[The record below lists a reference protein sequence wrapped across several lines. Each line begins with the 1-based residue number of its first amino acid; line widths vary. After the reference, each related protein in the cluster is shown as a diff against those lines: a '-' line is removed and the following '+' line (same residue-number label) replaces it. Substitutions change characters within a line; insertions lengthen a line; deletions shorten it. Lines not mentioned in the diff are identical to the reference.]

1 MRLHE
6 PDPAVEAEL
15 AALDAALRGEA
26 VEPDHADLAALVAD
40 VREQRPALDPA
51 FAARLEERVASG
63 FVEDGPARERPARRW
78 RAWRPA
84 LALAVVTCVAAVV
97 VLPTVLVGE
106 DEERTV
112 SEVPGGLAEGGGA
125 EEGGAAADPSRAI
138 DEEAGP
144 SPSDDSLPAP
154 GAPGRAVERITG
166 LTLTGPDAEVQ
177 TITNGAIAVADR
189 VEGFVETSTV
199 DVGEGRATADLTLR
213 VPVDRADDA
222 LAALSRLAD
231 VRERTQQTTD
241 LTESLDSTGERLED
255 ARATRDGLRNALE
268 DADSSDEVTDLRERL
283 EEARDQV
290 RTLGGDLASLEE
302 RTSLATINV
311 EVRGTGGPPATQDDD
326 GGAWT
331 PGDALDDALDV
342 LRVAA
347 GVAIVALAAAV
358 PLAVVLGL
366 AVLAVGLTRRRVRER
381 ALDAAA

>member
-1 MRLHE
+1 MRLYE

-26 VEPDHADLAALVAD
+26 VEPEHADLAALVED
-40 VREQRPALDPA
+40 VRAQRPPMNPA
-51 FAARLEERVASG
+51 FAARLEERVASSFG
-63 FVEDGPARERPARRW
+63 EDEPAPERPARRW
-78 RAWRPA
+78 QAWRPA

-97 VLPTVLVGE
+97 VLPAVLVGE
-106 DEERTV
+106 DEKLTV
-112 SEVPGGLAEGGGA
+112 SEAPSAV
-125 EEGGAAADPSRAI
+125 EEGVAETDRLSQGESRERL
-138 DEEAGP
+138 EENPQDLAGE
-144 SPSDDSLPAP
+144 SLPAP
-154 GAPGRAVERITG
+154 GAPDRAVERITG
-166 LTLTGPDAEVQ
+166 LTLTAPDAEVQ
-177 TITNGAIAVADR
+177 SIANGAIAVADR

-241 LTESLDSTGERLED
+241 LTESLGSTQERLED

-290 RTLGGDLASLEE
+290 RTLGGSLASLEE
-302 RTSLATINV
+302 RTSLATIDV
-311 EVRGTGGPPATQDDD
+311 EVRGTGGPPATQDADD
-326 GGAWT
+326 GAWT
-331 PGDALDDALDV
+331 LGDALDDALDV

-358 PLAVVLGL
+358 PLAVMLGL
-366 AVLAVGLTRRRVRER
+366 AVVTVGLARRRVRER

>member
-40 VREQRPALDPA
+40 VRAQRPPMNPA

-112 SEVPGGLAEGGGA
+112 SEAPSAV
-125 EEGGAAADPSRAI
+125 EEGVAETDRLSQGESRERL
-138 DEEAGP
+138 EENPQDLAGE
-144 SPSDDSLPAP
+144 SLPAP

-231 VRERTQQTTD
+231 VRERTQETAD
-241 LTESLDSTGERLED
+241 LTESLDSTQERLED

-268 DADSSDEVTDLRERL
+268 DADSAEEVTDLRERL
-283 EEARDQV
+283 EKARARV
-290 RTLGGDLASLEE
+290 RTLGGELASFEE
-302 RTSLATINV
+302 RTSLATIDV
-311 EVRGTGGPPATQDDD
+311 EVRGTGGPPATQDADD
-326 GGAWT
+326 GAWT
-331 PGDALDDALDV
+331 LGDALDDALDV

-366 AVLAVGLTRRRVRER
+366 AVLTIGLVRRRARER

>member
-6 PDPAVEAEL
+6 PNPAVEAEL

-26 VEPDHADLAALVAD
+26 VEPEHADLAALVED
-40 VREQRPALDPA
+40 VRAQRPPMNPA
-51 FAARLEERVASG
+51 FAARLEERVASSFG
-63 FVEDGPARERPARRW
+63 EDEPAPERPARRW
-78 RAWRPA
+78 QAWRPA

-97 VLPTVLVGE
+97 VLPAVLVGE
-106 DEERTV
+106 DEKLTV
-112 SEVPGGLAEGGGA
+112 SEAPSAV
-125 EEGGAAADPSRAI
+125 EEGVAETDRLSQGESRERL
-138 DEEAGP
+138 EENPQDLAGE
-144 SPSDDSLPAP
+144 SLPAP

-222 LAALSRLAD
+222 LAALSRLTD

-241 LTESLDSTGERLED
+241 LTESLDSTQERLED

-268 DADSSDEVTDLRERL
+268 DADSAEEVNDLRERL
-283 EEARDQV
+283 EEARARV
-290 RTLGGDLASLEE
+290 RTLGGELASFEE
-302 RTSLATINV
+302 RTSLATIDV
-311 EVRGTGGPPATQDDD
+311 EVRGTGGPPATQDADD
-326 GGAWT
+326 GAWT
-331 PGDALDDALDV
+331 LGDALDDALDV

-358 PLAVVLGL
+358 PLAVMLGL
-366 AVLAVGLTRRRVRER
+366 AVVTVGLARRRVRER

>member
-1 MRLHE
+1 MRLYE

-26 VEPDHADLAALVAD
+26 VEPEHADLAALVED
-40 VREQRPALDPA
+40 VRTQRPPMNPA
-51 FAARLEERVASG
+51 FAARLEERVASSFG
-63 FVEDGPARERPARRW
+63 EDEPAPERPARRW
-78 RAWRPA
+78 QAWRPA

-97 VLPTVLVGE
+97 VLPAVLVGE
-106 DEERTV
+106 DEKLTV
-112 SEVPGGLAEGGGA
+112 SEAPSAV
-125 EEGGAAADPSRAI
+125 EEGVAETDRLSQGESRERL
-138 DEEAGP
+138 EENPQDLAGE
-144 SPSDDSLPAP
+144 SLPAP
-154 GAPGRAVERITG
+154 GAPDRAVERITG
-166 LTLTGPDAEVQ
+166 LTLTAPDAEVQ

-241 LTESLDSTGERLED
+241 LTESLGSTQERLED

-268 DADSSDEVTDLRERL
+268 DADSAEEVTDLRERL
-283 EEARDQV
+283 EEARNQV
-290 RTLGGDLASLEE
+290 RTLGGSLASLEE
-302 RTSLATINV
+302 RTSLATIDV
-311 EVRGTGGPPATQDDD
+311 EVRGTGGPPATQDADD
-326 GGAWT
+326 GAWT
-331 PGDALDDALDV
+331 LGDALDDALDV

-358 PLAVVLGL
+358 PLAVMLGL
-366 AVLAVGLTRRRVRER
+366 AVVTVGLARRRVRER

>member
-1 MRLHE
+1 MRQHE
-6 PDPAVEAEL
+6 PDPAVEA
-15 AALDAALRGEA
+15 ALDAALRGDA
-26 VEPDHADLAALVAD
+26 VEPDHADLAALVAH
-40 VREQRPALDPA
+40 VRAQRPAMDPA
-51 FAARLEERVASG
+51 FAAALEERVASG
-63 FVEDGPARERPARRW
+63 FAADEPAPQLPARRW

-84 LALAVVTCVAAVV
+84 VAVAVAASLAAVV
-97 VLPTVLVGE
+97 VLPTVLGE
-106 DEERTV
+106 DDELTV
-112 SEVPGGLAEGGGA
+112 SEAPSAMEEGGGQA
-125 EEGGAAADPSRAI
+125 GGGGEEPSRAENQA
-138 DEEAGP
+138 DVQ
-144 SPSDDSLPAP
+144 SSSDDALPAP
-154 GAPGRAVERITG
+154 DAPGRAVERITG
-166 LTLTGPDAEVQ
+166 LTLTGPDATVQ
-177 TITNGAIAVADR
+177 SIANEAIAVADR

-213 VPVDRADDA
+213 VPTDRADDA

-241 LTESLDSTGERLED
+241 LTESLDSTQERLED

-268 DADSSDEVTDLRERL
+268 EASSAEEVTDLRERL
-283 EEARDQV
+283 EEARARV
-290 RTLGGDLASLEE
+290 RTLGGERAGLRE
-302 RTSLATINV
+302 RTSLATIDV
-311 EVRGTGGPPATQDDD
+311 EVRGTGGPPATQDDE

-366 AVLAVGLTRRRVRER
+366 AVLTVGLFRRRVRER